1 MAVTAT
7 AVEQKNLLDVQNFDT
22 KLMQLA
28 HKRAGLPELKE
39 TQDLE
44 VELGSI
50 EMRLVAAKTEASDL
64 SLALRK
70 AENDVEQVAARAAKN
85 NVRLEDGSVTS
96 AKELDALQH
105 EVVSL
110 KARQSELEEVEL
122 EVMER
127 LEETKSVIE
136 VLLGEKSSTEQKLEQ
151 AVSVRDALL
160 TEINDESADLLA
172 QRQAISIGLPPE
184 LMALYEKV
192 RADHGGVGAAHLHR
206 GVCQGCHIAID
217 ATELDRIRNLPVEN
231 VVRCEECRRI
241 LIRTAESGL

>member
-7 AVEQKNLLDVQNFDT
+7 AVEQKELLDVQNFDT

-44 VELGSI
+44 IELGSI
-50 EMRLVAAKTEASDL
+50 DMRLVAAKTEASDL

-70 AENDVEQVAARAAKN
+70 AENDVEQVATRVTKN
-85 NVRLEDGSVTS
+85 HVRLEDGSVTS
-96 AKELDALQH
+96 AKELEALQH

-136 VLLGEKSSTEQKLEQ
+136 ALLAEKSVTEENLEQ
-151 AVSVRDALL
+151 AVTVRDALL
-160 TEINDESADLLA
+160 AEIDDESADLLA
-172 QRQAISIGLPPE
+172 QRQAIAINLPTD

-206 GVCQGCHIAID
+206 GACQGCRIALD
-217 ATELDRIRNLPVEN
+217 ATELDRIRNLPSEN

-241 LIRTAESGL
+241 LIRTVESGL

>member
-7 AVEQKNLLDVQNFDT
+7 AVEQSNLLDVQNFDT

-44 VELGSI
+44 IELGSI
-50 EMRLVAAKTEASDL
+50 DMRLVAAKTEASDL

-70 AENDVEQVAARAAKN
+70 AENDVEQVAARVARN
-85 NVRLEDGSVTS
+85 NLRLEDGSVTS

-136 VLLGEKSSTEQKLEQ
+136 ALLAEKIVTEQNLEQ
-151 AVSVRDALL
+151 AVTVRDALL
-160 TEINDESADLLA
+160 SEIDDESADLLA
-172 QRQAISIGLPPE
+172 QRQTIALSLPTD
-184 LMALYEKV
+184 LTALYEKI

-206 GVCQGCHIAID
+206 GACQGCRIALD
-217 ATELDRIRNLPVEN
+217 ATELDRIRNLPSEN

-241 LIRTAESGL
+241 LIRTVESGL